1 MTRGLAV
8 SASRFRAWAAGSR
21 FTACR
26 DMVRDVCPAGRAT
39 PRSGAMEVY
48 KLIGRDAGCG
58 LLEPKQKLTWLL
70 IPSPEPGCGLAMI
83 GILEPDSLV

>member
-1 MTRGLAV
+1 
-8 SASRFRAWAAGSR
+8 
-21 FTACR
+21 
-26 DMVRDVCPAGRAT
+26 
-39 PRSGAMEVY
+39 MEVY

-70 IPSPEPGCGLAMI
+70 IPSPEPGCGLAMM